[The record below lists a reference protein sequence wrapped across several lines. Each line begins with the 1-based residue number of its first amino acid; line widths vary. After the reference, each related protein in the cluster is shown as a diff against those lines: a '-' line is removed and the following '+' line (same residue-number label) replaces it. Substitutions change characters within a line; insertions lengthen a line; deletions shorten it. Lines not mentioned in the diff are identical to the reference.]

1 MGYLYLREPP
11 RKGRLFLVSFCSRKT
26 WNSTRKSK
34 SNLCPF
40 SKVWVQMECKFWF
53 FQKIEG
59 VANAR
64 NSLIFSLSGQ
74 KDSNLRP
81 PAPKAGALAG
91 LRHTPKKKTMQP
103 SSFLFRGEGG
113 IRTPGTLC
121 RIRQFSKLLVSATH
135 PPLLGCELRCK
146 NRHFPDT
153 HKSFLPLFFNYS
165 PYRLNFSKIIY
176 RCFFQE
182 PMPWFQYFLA

>member
-1 MGYLYLREPP
+1 MTSHGQIPALNHGQIFLYLRNPMGKSWANFQIGQKN
-11 RKGRLFLVSFCSRKT
+11 RSYHFC
-26 WNSTRKSK
+26 
-34 SNLCPF
+34 
-40 SKVWVQMECKFWF
+40 
-53 FQKIEG
+53 
-59 VANAR
+59 
-64 NSLIFSLSGQ
+64 NSLIFRSGQ

-103 SSFLFRGEGG
+103 SSSFFRGEGG

-176 RCFFQE
+176 RCLFQE
-182 PMPWFQYFLA
+182 PTP